1 MFSVPIEPYVHYVFL
16 CPLSRTVPAASCLFS
31 IDCFVAHN
39 SKTSPFYVK
48 SILFLFL
55 PLMIFVIPL
64 VIFGAYLV
72 FQRKIRKI
80 VDDGQIPQLKS
91 IYITTI
97 IILLFTVHPDITKQT
112 FSLFSCKK
120 IGILVDDKFLVNDF
134 SQRCGTKTHVAYA
147 VGLGFPM
154 LTFYVFG
161 IPLAGLYLL
170 YLRAK
175 AGELDTIETRQRFSF
190 MSKGYKKERYYWE
203 TVIMARKIFLVMISV
218 FFSYDEQVQA
228 LMALLLTIVAMSF
241 QIWGRPYEDLICDY
255 LEFGSLFTSFG
266 TFYAGQFLFVPT
278 LEETPGAKVTL
289 SVLIV
294 LLNVIFACIVIY
306 IIGKMILK
314 ERADAKASAE
324 REAALKAK
332 QADTAADNKN
342 AVEMSGG
349 DKPADNKPVDDK
361 PKD

>member
-1 MFSVPIEPYVHYVFL
+1 VRMLNTQQS
-16 CPLSRTVPAASCLFS
+16 AAYIGSSLFS

-39 SKTSPFYVK
+39 SATSPFYVK

-55 PLMIFVIPL
+55 PLMILVIPFA
-64 VIFGAYLV
+64 IFGAYLMFV
-72 FQRKIRKI
+72 RKVQKI
-80 VDDGQIPQLKS
+80 VSDDQIPQLKS

-112 FSLFSCKK
+112 FSLFSCKQ
-120 IGILVDDKFLVNDF
+120 IGINIDDKYLVNDF
-134 SQRCGTKTHVAYA
+134 SQKCGTKTHLAYA

-154 LTFYVFG
+154 LVMYVFG
-161 IPLAGLYLL
+161 IPLLGLYLL

-175 AGELDTIETRQRFSF
+175 SGELDTIETRQRFSF
-190 MSKGYKKERYYWE
+190 MSKGYKKERYFWE
-203 TVIMARKIFLVMISV
+203 TVIIARKVFLVMISV

-228 LMALLLTIVAMSF
+228 LMALLLTIIAMSF

-266 TFYAGQFLFVPT
+266 TFYAGQYLFVAT
-278 LEETPGAKVTL
+278 LTYSASVTI

-294 LLNVIFACIVIY
+294 LLNIIFAIIVIY
-306 IIGKMILK
+306 LIAKMILK

-324 REAALKAK
+324 REAAMKSKEANTKAD
-332 QADTAADNKN
+332 AKN
-342 AVEMSGG
+342 AVEMSGS
-349 DKPADNKPVDDK
+349 DKPNSPTGEVSASVTIGADSPS
-361 PKD
+361 PQ